1 MSIDQIV
8 KELRQER
15 SRLDTAIQALEGLT
29 GATTTTSARATSARK
44 GSKMSAAAR
53 RKISLAQKAR
63 WAKQRAGKK

>member
-1 MSIDQIV
+1 MPIDQIL

-15 SRLDTAIQALEGLT
+15 NQLDTAIQALEGLT
-29 GATTTTSARATSARK
+29 GTTATAARPTSSRK

-63 WAKQRAGKK
+63 WAKARAGKK

>member
-1 MSIDQIV
+1 MSIDQIL

-15 SRLDTAIQALEGLT
+15 SQLDTAIQALEGLT
-29 GATTTTSARATSARK
+29 GTTTTAARATSSRK
-44 GSKMSAAAR
+44 GSTMSASAR